1 MRFSPFA
8 CTSFRGAAAPN
19 YDCTYY
25 TMAQCAAAAT
35 GRAAQCG
42 PNPNYTGA
50 TTSLRRNNRRYRNVG
65 SVSLVP
71 SVTDGY
77 CLQGR
82 IWGYPG
88 NCQSPTMIPV
98 AGLNPEYAFARQRR
112 GDYRPRH

>member
-1 MRFSPFA
+1 
-8 CTSFRGAAAPN
+8 
-19 YDCTYY
+19 
-25 TMAQCAAAAT
+25 MAQCAAAAT